1 MQSFELQNYKMR
13 KKKVKKNKNL
23 HAFFMYTL
31 SILGISLLLIGLLT
45 IKNECSRLKNQII
58 ELKKSKI
65 KNTGIVKEL
74 QSQKEYFSSE
84 QYISSFVKNTMVAV
98 VPEPEIII
106 ISNE

>member
-1 MQSFELQNYKMR
+1 MR
-13 KKKVKKNKNL
+13 KIKKKKNKNL
-23 HAFFMYTL
+23 HGFFIYTI
-31 SILGISLLLIGLLT
+31 SILSISLLLIGLLT

-65 KNTGIVKEL
+65 KNTSIVKEL

-84 QYISSFVKNTMVAV
+84 LYISDYVKNTMVAV

-106 ISNE
+106 ITNE

>member
-1 MQSFELQNYKMR
+1 MR

-23 HAFFMYTL
+23 YGFFIYTL

-74 QSQKEYFSSE
+74 QSQKEYFSSK
-84 QYISSFVKNTMVAV
+84 QYISNIVKNTMVAV
-98 VPEPEIII
+98 VPEPEIILI
-106 ISNE
+106 TNE